1 MSFIKETEKYIYDVI
16 TKCGYEIDNVSLESS
31 SRRDLGE
38 FQINVCMA
46 LAKKYGKNPRELANE
61 IVANFDERF
70 TNVNIAGPGFINV
83 TINEKYLIDKI
94 NESINNVDSLID
106 KMEEKTILASVA

>member
-38 FQINVCMA
+38 FQINV
-46 LAKKYGKNPRELANE
+46 
-61 IVANFDERF
+61 
-70 TNVNIAGPGFINV
+70 VN
-83 TINEKYLIDKI
+83 
-94 NESINNVDSLID
+94 
-106 KMEEKTILASVA
+106 